1 MSINHRELCVQVRCT
16 HTYIHTSTRCSPQR
30 FRLMRWSSN
39 QRRGHC
45 GCSPSTT
52 AHSAQRTAF
61 CVAFVVCGRR
71 PWRRRDGATAFIVEL
86 CGTLSFADVFCLC
99 VASAAVDCGLWT
111 VWTVERGLSWG
122 RFEGRRHLPTVS
134 ISARAQC
141 THSPLPA
148 PQHRCVRERSH
159 SSTATHSFSFTAPPS
174 YSTRTLST

>member
-16 HTYIHTSTRCSPQR
+16 HTCIHTSTRCSPQR

-39 QRRGHC
+39 QRRV
-45 GCSPSTT
+45 T
-52 AHSAQRTAF
+52 AAALRAQPHTARSAQPSASPLL
-61 CVAFVVCGRR
+61 CVVDVHG
-71 PWRRRDGATAFIVEL
+71 DGATAFIVEL

-174 YSTRTLST
+174 YSPRTLST

>member
-16 HTYIHTSTRCSPQR
+16 HTCIHTSTRCSPQR

-39 QRRGHC
+39 QRRVTAAALRAQPH
-45 GCSPSTT
+45 T
-52 AHSAQRTAF
+52 AHSAQPSASPLL
-61 CVAFVVCGRR
+61 CVVDVHG
-71 PWRRRDGATAFIVEL
+71 DGATAFIVEL

-99 VASAAVDCGLWT
+99 VAFAAVDCGLWT
-111 VWTVERGLSWG
+111 VWTVERGLSRG

-174 YSTRTLST
+174 YSPRTLST